1 MLFAGCLV
9 GGMVVW
15 GFMVVIVSVVGVT
28 GWFAGV
34 LGLCVWFAVLIWWFI
49 VVLDGCCCCSISL
62 VAWFFNSVGHCIYCG
77 LCMHNL
83 LLIVLYCL
91 LGLACLFCFAV
102 VFLLRGCC

>member
-1 MLFAGCLV
+1 MLLAGCLV

-28 GWFAGV
+28 GWFVGV

-62 VAWFFNSVGHCIYCG
+62 VAWF
-77 LCMHNL
+77 
-83 LLIVLYCL
+83 LIVLDTVYIVGFVCII
-91 LGLACLFCFAV
+91 CY
-102 VFLLRGCC
+102 